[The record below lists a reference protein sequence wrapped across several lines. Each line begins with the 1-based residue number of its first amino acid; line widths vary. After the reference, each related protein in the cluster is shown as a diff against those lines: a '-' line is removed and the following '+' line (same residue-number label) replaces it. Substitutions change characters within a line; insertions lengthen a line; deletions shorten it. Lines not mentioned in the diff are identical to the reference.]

1 MARPIIKKDVI
12 IRAALEVFAE
22 KGVDGATIQDIAS
35 RANAAGGTL
44 YRYFRSKEDLAQ
56 NIFFENLDI
65 FVSQLQNI
73 LEQEKCIQKRLC
85 IMVDTFYEFFENDR
99 VLFSYLLL
107 SEHNFAKRMKCD
119 QLTPIDIIV
128 KVIDDGKANQE
139 IPEQESSVSAAF
151 IYGAVVRVA
160 FFKIYGRIQN
170 DVRIYRKRIVAGCWS
185 FLQMD

>member
-1 MARPIIKKDVI
+1 MARPIIKKDII
-12 IRAALEVFAE
+12 IRAALEVFTE
-22 KGVDGATIQDIAS
+22 KGVDGTTIQDIAS

-44 YRYFRSKEDLAQ
+44 YRYFRSKEELAQ

-65 FVSQLQNI
+65 FVSQLDSI
-73 LEQEKCIQKRLC
+73 LTDEKCIQKRLR
-85 IMVDTFYEFFENDR
+85 IMVDTFYEFFENDQ

-119 QLTPIDIIV
+119 QRTPIDVII
-128 KVIDDGKANQE
+128 KVIDDGKANKE

-151 IYGAVVRVA
+151 IYGAVVRVT

-170 DVRIYRKRIVAGCWS
+170 DIRIYKERIVAGCWN
-185 FLQMD
+185 FLQMK